1 MRAMTSTN
9 RVQRRGWGR
18 IIALTAMALLLASAS
33 ASVPEGNR
41 LVDEGRFAEAAEAF
55 EAVLSRNAD
64 DARAHYLLARAL
76 VYQADGLPDDE
87 ADAKE
92 ALFDRAAEH
101 AERATELAPEN
112 PDAHFEVARALG
124 RLAQYRGVLQS
135 LNLAS
140 RVAAAL
146 DRTLELDD
154 EHAGA
159 WHARA
164 LFHHEVPWIAGGR
177 GGRVVP
183 SFERA
188 IEIEPDV
195 LTHRV
200 EFARVLIE
208 RDALE
213 AAVEQLEVA
222 LTLTPRTYHDRQD
235 LAQAEAL
242 LEQVR

>member
-1 MRAMTSTN
+1 MQGRTNGSERSRLPVMRAVLIAST
-9 RVQRRGWGR
+9 VVAG
-18 IIALTAMALLLASAS
+18 LAM

-41 LVDEGRFAEAAEAF
+41 LIDEGRFAEAAEAY
-55 EAVLSRNAD
+55 EAVLARTAD

-76 VYQADGLPDDE
+76 VYQADSLPDDE

-140 RVAAAL
+140 RVASAL
-146 DRTLELDD
+146 DRTLDLDD

-195 LTHRV
+195 LSHRV

-208 RDALE
+208 RGSPEAAAEQLE
-213 AAVEQLEVA
+213 AALA
-222 LTLTPRTYHDRQD
+222 LTPRTYHDHQD
-235 LAQAEAL
+235 LAAAEAL
-242 LEQVR
+242 FEQVR

>member
-1 MRAMTSTN
+1 MRAMTYTN
-9 RVQRRGWGR
+9 GVQRRWWVR
-18 IIALTAMALLLASAS
+18 VALLTALALLLASAL

-41 LVDEGRFAEAAEAF
+41 LVDEGRFDEAA
-55 EAVLSRNAD
+55 AVYETVMERTGTD
-64 DARAHYLLARAL
+64 VRAYYLLARAL
-76 VYQADGLPDDE
+76 VYQADSLPDDE
-87 ADAKE
+87 VDMKE
-92 ALFDRAAEH
+92 ALFGRAAEV
-101 AERATELAPEN
+101 AEQAAELAPEN

-140 RVAAAL
+140 RVASAL
-146 DRTLELDD
+146 DRTLDLDD

-195 LTHRV
+195 LSHRV

-208 RDALE
+208 RGSPEAAAEQLE
-213 AAVEQLEVA
+213 AALA
-222 LTLTPRTYHDRQD
+222 LTPRTYHDHQD
-235 LAQAEAL
+235 LAAAEAL

>member
-1 MRAMTSTN
+1 MRATRQTN
-9 RVQRRGWGR
+9 QAQRRGWVR
-18 IIALTAMALLLASAS
+18 IAALTALALLLASAS

-41 LVDEGRFAEAAEAF
+41 LIDEGRFAEAAEAY

-76 VYQADGLPDDE
+76 VYQADSLADDE
-87 ADAKE
+87 ADVKE

-101 AERATELAPEN
+101 AEQATELAPEN

-140 RVAAAL
+140 RVASAL

-154 EHAGA
+154 DHAAA

-188 IEIEPDV
+188 IEIEPGV
-195 LTHRV
+195 LSHRV
-200 EFARVLIE
+200 EFARVLID
-208 RDALE
+208 RGSPE
-213 AAVEQLEVA
+213 AAAEQLEVA
-222 LTLTPRTYHDRQD
+222 LTLTPRTYHDHQD
-235 LAQAEAL
+235 LAAAEAL

>member
-1 MRAMTSTN
+1 MRARIGRPGRLSWL
-9 RVQRRGWGR
+9 RAAALIAALAVFLGAVQ
-18 IIALTAMALLLASAS
+18 

-41 LVDEGRFAEAAEAF
+41 LVNEGSFAEAVEAY
-55 EAVLSRNAD
+55 ESALERNEN
-64 DARAHYLLARAL
+64 DARAHHRLARAL
-76 VYQADGLPDDE
+76 VYLADSLPAGDDDE
-87 ADAKE
+87 RE
-92 ALFDRAAEH
+92 TLFDRASDH
-101 AERATELAPEN
+101 AERATALAPED

-140 RVAAAL
+140 RVASAL
-146 DRTLELDD
+146 DRTLELDPD
-154 EHAGA
+154 HAAA

-164 LFHHEVPWIAGGR
+164 IFHHEVPWIAGGR

-195 LTHRV
+195 LSHRV

-208 RDALE
+208 RGSPDA
-213 AAVEQLEVA
+213 AAEQLAVA
-222 LTLTPRTYHDRQD
+222 LTLTPRTYHDHQD
-235 LAQAEAL
+235 LAKAEEL
-242 LEQVR
+242 LAELQ